1 MSGTETYYCTPRS
14 LALAQSLHS
23 EVVRVMAGRD
33 GGIRRRQFAVVR
45 HTTMPSVLLE
55 VGYIDHTGDEA
66 KLGDPSFQE
75 EFGNAVRDGL
85 IRYFGG

>member
-1 MSGTETYYCTPRS
+1 
-14 LALAQSLHS
+14 
-23 EVVRVMAGRD
+23 VRVMGGRD

-55 VGYIDHTGDEA
+55 VGYIDHRGDEA
-66 KLGDPSFQE
+66 KLNDPSIQE
-75 EFGNAVRDGL
+75 AFGDAIRDGV